1 PLQNSTALLCQG
13 SLQELVDALQRIQS
27 YPVRSPLIAKGL
39 EQAKELSWATV
50 AAKLWD
56 IFEQV
61 APSESEEPTDR

>member
-1 PLQNSTALLCQG
+1 M
-13 SLQELVDALQRIQS
+13 
-27 YPVRSPLIAKGL
+27 
-39 EQAKELSWATV
+39 SWATV